1 MRKRIQTAELP
12 FHTQQMTAANWQEEG
27 FSSLAEAES
36 WSGRGCGIASL
47 RMVLEGLGC
56 ACGRQGEMI
65 SKGLAAGAYQEGVG
79 WMHGKLAEMA
89 GDYGVFGE
97 AKRGKTLADLQKDL
111 ENGFVCMAS
120 VTPYFRFGQQKP
132 DGSLYGTGGHLV
144 PVYGCETE
152 GGKAVAFLL
161 HHPSMYA
168 ACNVPHWAV
177 TAEAF
182 ESSFSG
188 NYIRFRKAGTLRQAA
203 AADALVMSRIYAA
216 SWKAAFR
223 GNVPDEYLDGLAEDH
238 WVTFFEKAL
247 TEGSLSAKLI
257 FDKER
262 AVGAVAYGAAQTTL
276 PVGGT
281 LVGSGGDYSAFGEVA
296 SLYLLPEYY
305 DKGYGRELLE
315 KVRGELLEDHEGVYL
330 WVLRENERA
339 RAFYEK
345 LGFVPTEDACLCEIE
360 GKTLTDIR
368 YVYHKYQ

>member
-1 MRKRIQTAELP
+1 MRKRIQLADLPFYTQRMTAE
-12 FHTQQMTAANWQEEG
+12 NWQEEG

-47 RMVLEGLGC
+47 RMVLDGLGC
-56 ACGRQGEMI
+56 ACGGHWEMI
-65 SKGLAAGAYQEGVG
+65 SKGLAAGAYKEGVG
-79 WMHGKLAEMA
+79 WIHGKLAEMA
-89 GDYGVFGE
+89 GEYGIFGE

-111 ENGFVCMAS
+111 ENGFVCIAS

-132 DGSLYGTGGHLV
+132 DGSFYGKGGHLV

-152 GGKAVAFLL
+152 GGKAAYFLL

-168 ACNVPHWAV
+168 EYNVPHWAV
-177 TAEAF
+177 AAEEFAP
-182 ESSFSG
+182 SFSG
-188 NYIRFRKAGTLRQAA
+188 NYIRFRKAGTLRQAEVS
-203 AADALVMSRIYAA
+203 DALVMSRIYAE
-216 SWKAAFR
+216 SWKVAFR
-223 GNVPDEYLDGLAEDH
+223 GNVPDGFLDGLSEDH

-262 AVGAVAYGAAQTTL
+262 AVGAVAYGAARTTL
-276 PVGGT
+276 PAGGT
-281 LVGSGGDYSAFGEVA
+281 LLGKGGDYSAFGEVA

-315 KVRGELLEDHEGVYL
+315 SVRDELLGTYEGVYL
-330 WVLRENERA
+330 WVLRENMRA

-345 LGFVPTEDACLCEIE
+345 LGFVPTEDACLCDID

-368 YVYHKYQ
+368 YVYHK